1 MIPVVLLLQNL
12 IYDLSMLTI
21 PWDRVDD
28 DFLAKPRKSETKS
41 LRRFMVFIDP
51 VSSIFDI
58 STFAL
63 MWFVFAANSP
73 EHAALFPIGLVHRV
87 VDLTG

>member
-28 DFLAKPRKSETKS
+28 DFLAKPRKWETKS
-41 LRRFMVFIDP
+41 LRRFMVFIGP
-51 VSSIFDI
+51 ISSIFDI

-73 EHAALFPIGLVHRV
+73 EHAALFQSVGSSSH
-87 VDLTG
+87 

>member
-28 DFLAKPRKSETKS
+28 DFLAKPRKWETKS
-41 LRRFMVFIDP
+41 LRRFMVFIGP
-51 VSSIFDI
+51 ISSIFDI

-63 MWFVFAANSP
+63 MCSCSP
-73 EHAALFPIGLVHRV
+73 PTLPSMQRCSNRV
-87 VDLTG
+87 GSSSH